1 MHLVNLWFPI
11 VSSLS
16 SCMIIIFYFKVH
28 QARMKVFE
36 NKIMVTPYKHRNKLN
51 GSLSLFIGST
61 KSSYKSSDQE
71 AEL

>member
-1 MHLVNLWFPI
+1 
-11 VSSLS
+11 
-16 SCMIIIFYFKVH
+16 MIIIFYFKVH